1 MTKNMSWM
9 LSGCVLVSLFSFD
22 AQALPLPMAFEPS
35 ADNITLVR
43 GFCGWGFHREYGHC
57 VRNGTQYVPPVV
69 VVPHVVVAP
78 HYVPPVVVPHVVVA
92 PHYVPHAVV
101 APSVCPHGYYHDQE
115 GHCVP
120 Y

>member
-1 MTKNMSWM
+1 MTKNMPWM
-9 LSGCVLVSLFSFD
+9 LPGCVLVSLFSFD
-22 AQALPLPMAFEPS
+22 AQALPLPLAFEPS

-69 VVPHVVVAP
+69 VPHVVVAP
-78 HYVPPVVVPHVVVA
+78 HYVPP
-92 PHYVPHAVV
+92 AVV

>member
-1 MTKNMSWM
+1 MTKNMPWM
-9 LSGCVLVSLFSFD
+9 LPGCVLVSLFSFD
-22 AQALPLPMAFEPS
+22 AQALPLPLAFEPS
-35 ADNITLVR
+35 ADNITLVVP
-43 GFCGWGFHREYGHC
+43 HVVVAPH
-57 VRNGTQYVPPVV
+57 YVPPV

-92 PHYVPHAVV
+92 PHYVPPAVV